1 MICHDVYLR
10 FRLFNLYWRESFCD
24 DVSEYLLVI
33 ESFSSL
39 AVTRRLGEEPGSVA
53 SAASS

>member
-39 AVTRRLGEEPGSVA
+39 AVTQRLGEEPGSVA